1 MRTEPMVL
9 LLAYSY
15 GCAPLCH
22 IWKARFEMLLDRAKE
37 VSVWAVSFA
46 AAFLVSTDVDQHP
59 CSPIAVSFEHF
70 DRCYFMQ
77 NGMQKPFIE
86 HCINTMYAQRVLCC
100 THTPFGVHY
109 HKNLSIYE
117 FLQANFH
124 TILNLQKPTGWIVRW
139 NCTEHESERDG
150 EIERRT
156 ERMSRNFGVRE
167 NRVHLCVCVCEND
180 AEWKTLQ
187 ELVCQFLEIHTI
199 SHCIALP
206 QMCWCHTK

>member
-1 MRTEPMVL
+1 MRTEPMIL

-22 IWKARFEMLLDRAKE
+22 IWKARFEMLFDRAKE
-37 VSVWAVSFA
+37 VSGWAASFA

-86 HCINTMYAQRVLCC
+86 HCINTMYTQRVLCC
-100 THTPFGVHY
+100 THTFWRP
-109 HKNLSIYE
+109 LP
-117 FLQANFH
+117 
-124 TILNLQKPTGWIVRW
+124 QKFIDLRIFASKFPHDFKFAKTNWLDCKK

-156 ERMSRNFGVRE
+156 ERMSRNFGERE
-167 NRVHLCVCVCEND
+167 NRVHLCVCVCENE